1 MAVAFVVAGVC
12 MASLTAYAQT
22 FSVSGTVTLTASQTL
37 PKNRPN
43 ACATV
48 TLTRFNGNTGLANNT
63 INTDAE
69 GNGTYSFT
77 GLPAG
82 DFTVSAYAYELTAPR
97 YLHPVPN
104 GGDVQGVH
112 PEILRRDGL
121 FPSGDVGCRRGGL
134 FHLECDASE
143 PDG

>member
-1 MAVAFVVAGVC
+1 MSSHLGRVRWLAVAFVVAGVC

-22 FSVSGTVTLTASQTL
+22 FSVSGTVTLTASQTP

-43 ACATV
+43 ACVTV

-63 INTDAE
+63 INTDAA

-82 DFTVSAYAYELTAPR
+82 DFTVSAYAYELTARNALPR
-97 YLHPVPN
+97 VLVPD
-104 GGDVQGVH
+104 GGDVHGVH
-112 PEILRRDGL
+112 
-121 FPSGDVGCRRGGL
+121 
-134 FHLECDASE
+134 H
-143 PDG
+143 